1 MSESGEQNLD
11 SKILAGQSVD
21 TTNDQIWAIPVESKG
36 TFKTPK
42 AKGLV
47 ASTAYWA
54 PGIGLVRFRQE
65 VAVGDTNAVMTMKL
79 KTKSLQ

>member
-1 MSESGEQNLD
+1 MMWKTGVALASGVFTLALSIFSPVDAMSLEE
-11 SKILAGQSVD
+11 A
-21 TTNDQIWAIPVESKG
+21 
-36 TFKTPK
+36 K